1 MSSESLN
8 LVMAGSRKRRI
19 KDKLAKYG
27 VTTGGALVLVALLLI
42 FFYLLYVVKP
52 IFNGA
57 SVEATSSFTLPTQGK
72 TAWLGVEEQNEIGY
86 RFNDQG
92 QVSFFAVK
100 ADGGV
105 KVGQVLGQASVAG
118 DVTAV
123 APPAPG
129 QKLIAYGF
137 ADGKAMVVQP
147 SFKVSYPN
155 DVRVI
160 EPSLQYPFGEEPVV
174 IDPQGKALT
183 RMVFEAT
190 KDKMA
195 TAAVTEDGRG
205 VMTVMS
211 GEENFLSGEVEWSSQ
226 NYAIPSLPRHVDQ
239 MLLTPNL
246 RILFVRE
253 GNRLSVYDIHNL
265 SDISLRDVMEINAP
279 NADVTQVALLSGASS
294 LMVGNDNGVISQ
306 WFEVAKDGKRQF
318 TQIRDFKGDGPVAL
332 LTPEH
337 FRKGFISAANDG
349 TINFFHA
356 TGEAKLLGETIEGG
370 ALAALAISPRHNLL
384 LTQQGNDFK
393 VFEVENDHPEVTW
406 SALWQE
412 VWYEGYP
419 EPQYVWQS
427 TSASNELTQQ
437 GNDFKVFEV
446 ENDHPEVTWS
456 ALWQEVWYEGYPE
469 PMYVWQSTSAS
480 NDFEAKLSLV
490 PLVFGTLKASFYAML
505 FAVPLGVAGAIYT
518 AYFMSAGLRKYV
530 KPTVE
535 IMAAL
540 PTVILGFLAGLWLA
554 PIIEGALPGV
564 ILLLLLL
571 PMGMLLTA
579 LVWNYLPER
588 GRSWLPEGWHA
599 ILLIPVLLLIG
610 WGAFA
615 LSPLI
620 ENAFMHG
627 DSRIWLTH
635 EMGIKFDQRN
645 SLVVGIAMGFAVI
658 PTIFSIAEDA
668 VFSVP
673 KHLTQ
678 GSLALGATPWQTLS
692 RVVILTASPGIFSA
706 VMMGLG
712 RAVGETMIV
721 LMATGNTPIMDFSMF
736 QGLRTLAANIAVEMP
751 ESEVGSSH
759 YRVLFLAA
767 FVLFVFTFMFN
778 TLAEFIRQRLRE
790 KYSSL

>member
-1 MSSESLN
+1 MSSESIN
-8 LVMAGSRKRRI
+8 LGMAGSRKRRI

-57 SVEATSSFTLPTQGK
+57 TMEPSASFTLPVAGK

-86 RFNDQG
+86 RFSDKG
-92 QVSFFAVK
+92 QVNFFAVQG
-100 ADGGV
+100 DGKV
-105 KVGQVLGQASVAG
+105 KVGQVLGQAQVKG
-118 DVTAV
+118 DITAV

-137 ADGKAMVVQP
+137 ADGKAQVVQP
-147 SFKVSYPN
+147 YFKVSYPN

-160 EPSLQYPFGEEPVV
+160 EPSLQSPFGEEPVV
-174 IDPQGKALT
+174 VDPQGKALT
-183 RMVFEAT
+183 LMVFEAT

-195 TAAVTEDGRG
+195 TAAVTADGRG
-205 VMTVMS
+205 VMAVMS
-211 GEENFLSGEVEWSSQ
+211 GEENFLSGDIEWSAQ
-226 NYAIPSLPRHVDQ
+226 NYSIPSLPRHVDQ

-265 SDISLRDVMEINAP
+265 NDISLRDVMEINAP
-279 NADVTQVALLSGASS
+279 NANVTRVELLSGASS
-294 LMVGNDNGVISQ
+294 LLVGNDNGVISQ
-306 WFEVAKDGKRQF
+306 WFEVARDGKRQF
-318 TQIRDFKGDGPVAL
+318 TQIRDFKGDGAVAQ

-337 FRKGFISAANDG
+337 FRKGFISADKEG
-349 TINFFHA
+349 TVSFFHA
-356 TGEAKLLGETIEGG
+356 TGETKLLSEKVEGG
-370 ALAALAISPRHNLL
+370 ALSALAISPRHNVLL
-384 LTQQGNDFK
+384 MQQGDAFK
-393 VFEVENDHPEVTW
+393 LFAVENEHPEVTW
-406 SALWQE
+406 SALWQQ

-419 EPQYVWQS
+419 EPQ
-427 TSASNELTQQ
+427 
-437 GNDFKVFEV
+437 
-446 ENDHPEVTWS
+446 
-456 ALWQEVWYEGYPE
+456 
-469 PMYVWQSTSAS
+469 YVWQSTSAS

-490 PLVFGTLKASFYAML
+490 PLVFGTLKASFYAMV

-564 ILLLLLL
+564 VLLLILL

-579 LVWNYLPER
+579 LIWNYLPER
-588 GRSWLPEGWHA
+588 GKSWLPEGWHA

-615 LSPLI
+615 VSPLI

-767 FVLFVFTFMFN
+767 FVLFVFTFLFN

>member
-1 MSSESLN
+1 MSSESLH

-57 SVEATSSFTLPTQGK
+57 SMEPTASFTLPIQGK

-86 RFNDQG
+86 RFSDQG
-92 QVSFFAVK
+92 QVNFFAVQN
-100 ADGGV
+100 DGKV
-105 KVGQVLGQASVAG
+105 KVGQSLGQAQVKG
-118 DVTAV
+118 DITAV
-123 APPAPG
+123 APPSPG
-129 QKLIAYGF
+129 QKLMAYGF
-137 ADGKAMVVQP
+137 ADGKAQVVQP
-147 SFKVSYPN
+147 AFKVSYPN

-174 IDPQGKALT
+174 VDPEGKALSL
-183 RMVFEAT
+183 MVFEAT

-195 TAAVTEDGRG
+195 TAAVTADGRG
-205 VMTVMS
+205 VMMVMS
-211 GEENFLSGEVEWSSQ
+211 GEENFLSGEVEWSAQ
-226 NYAIPSLPRHVDQ
+226 NYTIPSLPRHVDQ

-265 SDISLRDVMEINAP
+265 NDISLRNVLEINAP
-279 NADVTQVALLSGASS
+279 DANVTRVELLSGASS
-294 LMVGNDNGVISQ
+294 LLVGNDNGVISQ
-306 WFEVAKDGKRQF
+306 WFEVARDGKRQF
-318 TQIRDFKGDGPVAL
+318 TQIRDFKGDGAVAQ

-337 FRKGFISAANDG
+337 FRKGFISADKSG
-349 TINFFHA
+349 TISFFHA
-356 TGEAKLLGETIEGG
+356 TGETKLLSEKVEGG
-370 ALAALAISPRHNLL
+370 PLAALAISPRHNVLL
-384 LTQQGNDFK
+384 MQQGDAFK
-393 VFEVENDHPEVTW
+393 LFAVENEHPEVTW
-406 SALWQE
+406 SALWQQ

-419 EPQYVWQS
+419 EPQ
-427 TSASNELTQQ
+427 
-437 GNDFKVFEV
+437 
-446 ENDHPEVTWS
+446 
-456 ALWQEVWYEGYPE
+456 
-469 PMYVWQSTSAS
+469 YVWQSTSAS

-490 PLVFGTLKASFYAML
+490 PLVFGTLKASFYAMV

-564 ILLLLLL
+564 VLLLILL

-579 LVWNYLPER
+579 LIWNYLPER
-588 GRSWLPEGWHA
+588 GKSWLPEGWHA

-615 LSPLI
+615 VSPLI

-635 EMGIKFDQRN
+635 DMGIKFDQRN

-767 FVLFVFTFMFN
+767 FVLFVFTFLFN

>member
-1 MSSESLN
+1 MSSESIN
-8 LVMAGSRKRRI
+8 LGMAGSRKRRI

-57 SVEATSSFTLPTQGK
+57 TMEPTASFTLPVAGK

-86 RFNDQG
+86 RFSDKG
-92 QVSFFAVK
+92 QVNFFAVQG
-100 ADGGV
+100 DGKV
-105 KVGQVLGQASVAG
+105 KVGQVLGQAQVKG
-118 DVTAV
+118 DITAV

-137 ADGKAMVVQP
+137 ADGKAQVVQP
-147 SFKVSYPN
+147 YFKVSYPN

-160 EPSLQYPFGEEPVV
+160 EPSLQSPFGEAPVV
-174 IDPQGKALT
+174 VDPQGKALT
-183 RMVFEAT
+183 LMVFEAT

-195 TAAVTEDGRG
+195 TAAVTTDGRG
-205 VMTVMS
+205 VMAVMS
-211 GEENFLSGEVEWSSQ
+211 GEENFLSGEIEWSAQ
-226 NYAIPSLPRHVDQ
+226 NYSIPSLPRHVDQ

-265 SDISLRDVMEINAP
+265 NDISLRDVMEINAP
-279 NADVTQVALLSGASS
+279 NANVTRVELLSGASS
-294 LMVGNDNGVISQ
+294 LLVGNDNGVISQ
-306 WFEVAKDGKRQF
+306 WFEVARDGKRQF
-318 TQIRDFKGDGPVAL
+318 TQIRDFKGDGAVAQ

-337 FRKGFISAANDG
+337 FRKGFISADKEG
-349 TINFFHA
+349 TVSFFHA
-356 TGEAKLLGETIEGG
+356 TGETKLLSEKVEGG
-370 ALAALAISPRHNLL
+370 ALSALAISPRHNVLL
-384 LTQQGNDFK
+384 MQQGDAFK
-393 VFEVENDHPEVTW
+393 LFAVENEHPEVTW
-406 SALWQE
+406 SALWQQ

-419 EPQYVWQS
+419 EPQ
-427 TSASNELTQQ
+427 
-437 GNDFKVFEV
+437 
-446 ENDHPEVTWS
+446 
-456 ALWQEVWYEGYPE
+456 
-469 PMYVWQSTSAS
+469 YVWQSTSAS

-490 PLVFGTLKASFYAML
+490 PLVFGTLKASFYAMV

-564 ILLLLLL
+564 VLLLILL

-579 LVWNYLPER
+579 LIWNYLPER
-588 GRSWLPEGWHA
+588 GKSWLPEGWHA

-615 LSPLI
+615 VSPLI

-767 FVLFVFTFMFN
+767 FVLFVFTFLFN

>member
-1 MSSESLN
+1 MSSESIN
-8 LVMAGSRKRRI
+8 LGMAGSRKRRI

-57 SVEATSSFTLPTQGK
+57 TMEPTASFTLPVAGK

-86 RFNDQG
+86 RFSDKG
-92 QVSFFAVK
+92 QVNFFAVQG
-100 ADGGV
+100 DGKV
-105 KVGQVLGQASVAG
+105 KVGQVLGQAQVKG
-118 DVTAV
+118 DITAV

-137 ADGKAMVVQP
+137 ADGKAQVVQP
-147 SFKVSYPN
+147 YFKVSYPN

-160 EPSLQYPFGEEPVV
+160 EPSLQSPFGEEPVV
-174 IDPQGKALT
+174 VDPQGKALT
-183 RMVFEAT
+183 LMVFEAT

-195 TAAVTEDGRG
+195 TAAVTADGRG
-205 VMTVMS
+205 VMAVMS
-211 GEENFLSGEVEWSSQ
+211 GEENFLSGDIEWSAQ
-226 NYAIPSLPRHVDQ
+226 NYSIPSLPRHVDQ

-253 GNRLSVYDIHNL
+253 GNRLSVYDMHNL
-265 SDISLRDVMEINAP
+265 NDISLRDVMEINAP
-279 NADVTQVALLSGASS
+279 NANVTRVELLSGASS
-294 LMVGNDNGVISQ
+294 LLVGNDNGVISQ
-306 WFEVAKDGKRQF
+306 WFEVARDGKRQF
-318 TQIRDFKGDGPVAL
+318 TQIRDFKGDGAVAQ

-337 FRKGFISAANDG
+337 FRKGFISADKEG
-349 TINFFHA
+349 TVSFFHA
-356 TGEAKLLGETIEGG
+356 TGETKLLSEKVEGG
-370 ALAALAISPRHNLL
+370 ALSALAISPRHNVLL
-384 LTQQGNDFK
+384 MQQGDAFK
-393 VFEVENDHPEVTW
+393 LFAVENEHPEVTW
-406 SALWQE
+406 SALWQQ

-419 EPQYVWQS
+419 EPQ
-427 TSASNELTQQ
+427 
-437 GNDFKVFEV
+437 
-446 ENDHPEVTWS
+446 
-456 ALWQEVWYEGYPE
+456 
-469 PMYVWQSTSAS
+469 YVWQSTSAS

-490 PLVFGTLKASFYAML
+490 PLVFGTLKASFYAMV

-564 ILLLLLL
+564 VLLLILL

-579 LVWNYLPER
+579 LIWNYLPER
-588 GRSWLPEGWHA
+588 GKSWLPEGWHA

-615 LSPLI
+615 VSPLI

-767 FVLFVFTFMFN
+767 FVLFVFTFLFN

>member
-1 MSSESLN
+1 MSSESIN
-8 LVMAGSRKRRI
+8 LGMAGSRKRRI

-57 SVEATSSFTLPTQGK
+57 TMEPTASFTLPVAGK

-86 RFNDQG
+86 RFSDKG
-92 QVSFFAVK
+92 QVNFFAVQG
-100 ADGGV
+100 DGKV
-105 KVGQVLGQASVAG
+105 KVGQVLGQAQVKG
-118 DVTAV
+118 DITAV

-137 ADGKAMVVQP
+137 ADGKAQVVQP
-147 SFKVSYPN
+147 YFKVSYPN

-160 EPSLQYPFGEEPVV
+160 EPSLQSPFGEEPVV
-174 IDPQGKALT
+174 VDPQGKALT
-183 RMVFEAT
+183 LMVFEAT

-195 TAAVTEDGRG
+195 TAAVTADGRG
-205 VMTVMS
+205 VMAVMS
-211 GEENFLSGEVEWSSQ
+211 GEENFLSGDIEWSAQ
-226 NYAIPSLPRHVDQ
+226 NYSIPSLPRHVDQ

-265 SDISLRDVMEINAP
+265 NDISLRDVMEINAP
-279 NADVTQVALLSGASS
+279 NANVTRVELLSGASS
-294 LMVGNDNGVISQ
+294 LLVGNDNGVISQ
-306 WFEVAKDGKRQF
+306 WFEVARDGKRQF
-318 TQIRDFKGDGPVAL
+318 TQIRDFKGDGAVAQ

-337 FRKGFISAANDG
+337 FRKGFISADKEG
-349 TINFFHA
+349 TVSFFHA
-356 TGEAKLLGETIEGG
+356 TGETKLLSEKVEGG
-370 ALAALAISPRHNLL
+370 ALSALAISPRHNVLL
-384 LTQQGNDFK
+384 LQQGDAFK
-393 VFEVENDHPEVTW
+393 LFAVENEHPEVTW
-406 SALWQE
+406 SALWQQ

-419 EPQYVWQS
+419 EPQ
-427 TSASNELTQQ
+427 
-437 GNDFKVFEV
+437 
-446 ENDHPEVTWS
+446 
-456 ALWQEVWYEGYPE
+456 
-469 PMYVWQSTSAS
+469 YVWQSTSAS

-490 PLVFGTLKASFYAML
+490 PLVFGTLKASFYAMV

-564 ILLLLLL
+564 VLLLILL

-579 LVWNYLPER
+579 LIWNYLPER
-588 GRSWLPEGWHA
+588 GKSWLPEGWHA

-615 LSPLI
+615 VSPLI

-767 FVLFVFTFMFN
+767 FVLFVFTFLFN

>member
-1 MSSESLN
+1 MSSESLH

-57 SVEATSSFTLPTQGK
+57 SMEPTASFTLPIQGK

-86 RFNDQG
+86 RFSDQG
-92 QVSFFAVK
+92 QVNFFAVQN
-100 ADGGV
+100 DGKV
-105 KVGQVLGQASVAG
+105 KVGQSLGQAQVKG
-118 DVTAV
+118 DITAV
-123 APPAPG
+123 APPSPG
-129 QKLIAYGF
+129 QKLMAYGF
-137 ADGKAMVVQP
+137 ADGKAQVVQP
-147 SFKVSYPN
+147 AFKVSYPN

-174 IDPQGKALT
+174 VDPAGKALSL
-183 RMVFEAT
+183 MVFEAT

-195 TAAVTEDGRG
+195 TAAVTADGRG
-205 VMTVMS
+205 VMMVMS
-211 GEENFLSGEVEWSSQ
+211 GEENFLSGEVEWSAQ
-226 NYAIPSLPRHVDQ
+226 NYTIPSLPRHVDQ

-246 RILFVRE
+246 RILFVRD

-265 SDISLRDVMEINAP
+265 NDISLRNVLEINAP
-279 NADVTQVALLSGASS
+279 DANVTRVELLSGASS
-294 LMVGNDNGVISQ
+294 LLVGNDNGVISQ
-306 WFEVAKDGKRQF
+306 WFEVARDGKRQF
-318 TQIRDFKGDGPVAL
+318 TQIRDFKGDGAVAL

-337 FRKGFISAANDG
+337 FRKGFISADKSG
-349 TINFFHA
+349 TISFFHA
-356 TGEAKLLGETIEGG
+356 TGETKLLSEKVEGG
-370 ALAALAISPRHNLL
+370 PLAALAISPRHNVLL
-384 LTQQGNDFK
+384 MQQGDAFK
-393 VFEVENDHPEVTW
+393 LFAVENEHPEVTW
-406 SALWQE
+406 SALWQQ

-419 EPQYVWQS
+419 EPQ
-427 TSASNELTQQ
+427 
-437 GNDFKVFEV
+437 
-446 ENDHPEVTWS
+446 
-456 ALWQEVWYEGYPE
+456 
-469 PMYVWQSTSAS
+469 YVWQSTSAS

-490 PLVFGTLKASFYAML
+490 PLVFGTLKASFYAMV

-564 ILLLLLL
+564 VLLLILL

-579 LVWNYLPER
+579 LIWNYLPER
-588 GRSWLPEGWHA
+588 GKSWLPEGWHA

-615 LSPLI
+615 VSPLI

-635 EMGIKFDQRN
+635 DMGIKFDQRN

-767 FVLFVFTFMFN
+767 FVLFVFTFLFN

>member
-1 MSSESLN
+1 MSSESIN
-8 LVMAGSRKRRI
+8 LGMAGSRKRRI

-57 SVEATSSFTLPTQGK
+57 TMEPAASFTLPVAGK

-86 RFNDQG
+86 RFSDKG
-92 QVSFFAVK
+92 QVNFFAVQG
-100 ADGGV
+100 DGKV
-105 KVGQVLGQASVAG
+105 KVGQVLGQAQVKG
-118 DVTAV
+118 DITAV

-137 ADGKAMVVQP
+137 ADGKAQVVQP
-147 SFKVSYPN
+147 YFKVSYPN

-160 EPSLQYPFGEEPVV
+160 EPSLQSPFGEEPVV
-174 IDPQGKALT
+174 VDPQGKALT
-183 RMVFEAT
+183 LMVFEAT

-195 TAAVTEDGRG
+195 TAAVTADGRG
-205 VMTVMS
+205 VMAVMS
-211 GEENFLSGEVEWSSQ
+211 GEENFLSGDIEWSAQ
-226 NYAIPSLPRHVDQ
+226 NYSIPSLPRHVDQ

-265 SDISLRDVMEINAP
+265 NDISLRDVMEINAP
-279 NADVTQVALLSGASS
+279 NANVTRVELLSGASS
-294 LMVGNDNGVISQ
+294 LLVGNDNGVISQ
-306 WFEVAKDGKRQF
+306 WFEVARDGKRQF
-318 TQIRDFKGDGPVAL
+318 TQIRDFKGDGAVAQ

-337 FRKGFISAANDG
+337 FRKGFISADKEG
-349 TINFFHA
+349 TVSFFHA
-356 TGEAKLLGETIEGG
+356 TGETKLLSEKVEGG
-370 ALAALAISPRHNLL
+370 ALSALAISPRHNVLL
-384 LTQQGNDFK
+384 MQQGEAFK
-393 VFEVENDHPEVTW
+393 LFAVENEHPEVTW
-406 SALWQE
+406 SALWQQ

-419 EPQYVWQS
+419 EPQ
-427 TSASNELTQQ
+427 
-437 GNDFKVFEV
+437 
-446 ENDHPEVTWS
+446 
-456 ALWQEVWYEGYPE
+456 
-469 PMYVWQSTSAS
+469 YVWQSTSAS

-490 PLVFGTLKASFYAML
+490 PLVFGTLKASFYAMV

-564 ILLLLLL
+564 VLLLILL

-579 LVWNYLPER
+579 LIWNYLPER
-588 GRSWLPEGWHA
+588 GKSWLPEGWHA

-615 LSPLI
+615 VSPLI

-767 FVLFVFTFMFN
+767 FVLFVFTFLFN

>member
-1 MSSESLN
+1 MSSESLH

-57 SVEATSSFTLPTQGK
+57 SMEPTASFTLPIQGK

-86 RFNDQG
+86 RFSDQG
-92 QVSFFAVK
+92 QVNFFAVQN
-100 ADGGV
+100 DGKV
-105 KVGQVLGQASVAG
+105 KVGQSLGQAQVKG
-118 DVTAV
+118 DITAV
-123 APPAPG
+123 APPSPG
-129 QKLIAYGF
+129 QKLMAYGF
-137 ADGKAMVVQP
+137 ADGKAQVVQP
-147 SFKVSYPN
+147 AFKVSYPN

-174 IDPQGKALT
+174 VDPEGKALSL
-183 RMVFEAT
+183 MVFEAT

-195 TAAVTEDGRG
+195 TAAVTADGRG
-205 VMTVMS
+205 VMMVMS
-211 GEENFLSGEVEWSSQ
+211 GEENFLSGEVEWSAQ
-226 NYAIPSLPRHVDQ
+226 NYSIPSLPRHVDQ

-246 RILFVRE
+246 RILFVRD

-265 SDISLRDVMEINAP
+265 NDISLRNVLEINAP
-279 NADVTQVALLSGASS
+279 DANVTRVELLSGASS
-294 LMVGNDNGVISQ
+294 LLVGNDNGVISQ
-306 WFEVAKDGKRQF
+306 WFEVARDGKRQF
-318 TQIRDFKGDGPVAL
+318 TQIRDFKGDGAVAL

-337 FRKGFISAANDG
+337 FRKGFISADKSG
-349 TINFFHA
+349 TISFFHA
-356 TGEAKLLGETIEGG
+356 TGETKLLSEKVEGG
-370 ALAALAISPRHNLL
+370 PLAALAISPRHNVLL
-384 LTQQGNDFK
+384 MQQGDAFK
-393 VFEVENDHPEVTW
+393 LFAVENEHPEVTW
-406 SALWQE
+406 SALWQQ

-419 EPQYVWQS
+419 EPQ
-427 TSASNELTQQ
+427 
-437 GNDFKVFEV
+437 
-446 ENDHPEVTWS
+446 
-456 ALWQEVWYEGYPE
+456 
-469 PMYVWQSTSAS
+469 YVWQSTSAS

-490 PLVFGTLKASFYAML
+490 PLVFGTLKASFYAMV

-564 ILLLLLL
+564 VLLLILL

-579 LVWNYLPER
+579 LIWNYLPER
-588 GRSWLPEGWHA
+588 GKSWLPEGWHA

-615 LSPLI
+615 VSPLI

-635 EMGIKFDQRN
+635 DMGIKFDQRN

-767 FVLFVFTFMFN
+767 FVLFVFTFLFN

>member
-1 MSSESLN
+1 MSSESIN
-8 LVMAGSRKRRI
+8 LGMAGSRKRRI

-57 SVEATSSFTLPTQGK
+57 TMEPTASFTLPVAGK

-86 RFNDQG
+86 RFSDKG
-92 QVSFFAVK
+92 QVNFFAVQG
-100 ADGGV
+100 DGKV
-105 KVGQVLGQASVAG
+105 KVGQVLGQAQVKG
-118 DVTAV
+118 DITAV

-137 ADGKAMVVQP
+137 ADGKAQVVQP
-147 SFKVSYPN
+147 YFKVSYPN

-160 EPSLQYPFGEEPVV
+160 EPSLQSPFGEEPVV
-174 IDPQGKALT
+174 VDPQGKALT
-183 RMVFEAT
+183 LMVFEAT

-195 TAAVTEDGRG
+195 TAAVTADGRG
-205 VMTVMS
+205 VMAVMS
-211 GEENFLSGEVEWSSQ
+211 GEENFLSGDIEWNAQ
-226 NYAIPSLPRHVDQ
+226 NYSIPSLPRHVDQ

-265 SDISLRDVMEINAP
+265 NDISLRDVMEINAP
-279 NADVTQVALLSGASS
+279 NANVTRVELLSGASS
-294 LMVGNDNGVISQ
+294 LLVGNDNGVISQ
-306 WFEVAKDGKRQF
+306 WFEVARDGKRQF
-318 TQIRDFKGDGPVAL
+318 TQIRDFKGDGAVAQ

-337 FRKGFISAANDG
+337 FRKGFISADKEG
-349 TINFFHA
+349 TVSFFHA
-356 TGEAKLLGETIEGG
+356 TGETKLLSEKVEGG
-370 ALAALAISPRHNLL
+370 ALSALAISPRHNVLL
-384 LTQQGNDFK
+384 MQQGDAFK
-393 VFEVENDHPEVTW
+393 LFAVENEHPEVTW
-406 SALWQE
+406 SALWQQ

-419 EPQYVWQS
+419 EPQ
-427 TSASNELTQQ
+427 
-437 GNDFKVFEV
+437 
-446 ENDHPEVTWS
+446 
-456 ALWQEVWYEGYPE
+456 
-469 PMYVWQSTSAS
+469 YVWQSTSAS

-490 PLVFGTLKASFYAML
+490 PLVFGTLKASFYAMV

-564 ILLLLLL
+564 VLLLILL

-579 LVWNYLPER
+579 LIWNYLPER
-588 GRSWLPEGWHA
+588 GKSWLPEGWHA

-615 LSPLI
+615 VSPLI

-767 FVLFVFTFMFN
+767 FVLFVFTFLFN

>member
-1 MSSESLN
+1 MSSESIN
-8 LVMAGSRKRRI
+8 LGMAGSRKRRI

-57 SVEATSSFTLPTQGK
+57 TMEPTASFTLPVAGK

-86 RFNDQG
+86 RFSDKG
-92 QVSFFAVK
+92 QVNFFAVQG
-100 ADGGV
+100 DGKV
-105 KVGQVLGQASVAG
+105 KVGQVLGQAQVKG
-118 DVTAV
+118 DITAV

-137 ADGKAMVVQP
+137 ADGKAQVVQP
-147 SFKVSYPN
+147 YFKVSYPN

-160 EPSLQYPFGEEPVV
+160 EPSLQSPFGEEPVV
-174 IDPQGKALT
+174 VDPQGKALT
-183 RMVFEAT
+183 LMVFEAT

-195 TAAVTEDGRG
+195 TAAVTADGRG
-205 VMTVMS
+205 VMAVMS
-211 GEENFLSGEVEWSSQ
+211 GEENFLSGDIEWSAQ
-226 NYAIPSLPRHVDQ
+226 NYSIPSLPRHVDQ

-265 SDISLRDVMEINAP
+265 NDISLRDVMEINDP
-279 NADVTQVALLSGASS
+279 NANVTRVELLSGASS
-294 LMVGNDNGVISQ
+294 LLVGNDNGVISQ
-306 WFEVAKDGKRQF
+306 WFEVARDGKRQF
-318 TQIRDFKGDGPVAL
+318 TQIRDFKGDGAVAQ

-337 FRKGFISAANDG
+337 FRKGFISADKEG
-349 TINFFHA
+349 TVSFFHA
-356 TGEAKLLGETIEGG
+356 TGETKLLSEKVEGG
-370 ALAALAISPRHNLL
+370 ALSALAISPRHNVLL
-384 LTQQGNDFK
+384 MQQGDAFK
-393 VFEVENDHPEVTW
+393 LFAVENEHPEVTW
-406 SALWQE
+406 SALWQQ

-419 EPQYVWQS
+419 EPQ
-427 TSASNELTQQ
+427 
-437 GNDFKVFEV
+437 
-446 ENDHPEVTWS
+446 
-456 ALWQEVWYEGYPE
+456 
-469 PMYVWQSTSAS
+469 YVWQSTSAS

-490 PLVFGTLKASFYAML
+490 PLVFGTLKASFYAMV

-564 ILLLLLL
+564 VLLLILL

-579 LVWNYLPER
+579 LIWNYLPER
-588 GRSWLPEGWHA
+588 GKSWLPEGWHA

-615 LSPLI
+615 VSPLI

-767 FVLFVFTFMFN
+767 FVLFVFTFLFN

>member
-57 SVEATSSFTLPTQGK
+57 SMEPTASFTLPAAGK

-86 RFNDQG
+86 RFSDKG
-92 QVSFFAVK
+92 QVNFFAVQGDDK
-100 ADGGV
+100 I
-105 KVGQVLGQASVAG
+105 KVGQSLGQAQVAG
-118 DVTAV
+118 DITTV
-123 APPAPG
+123 ATPAPG
-129 QKLIAYGF
+129 QRLIAYGF
-137 ADGKAMVVQP
+137 ADGKAQVVQP
-147 SFKVSYPN
+147 AFKVSYPN

-160 EPSLQYPFGEEPVV
+160 EPSLLYPFGEEPVV
-174 IDPQGKALT
+174 IDPQGKALKT
-183 RMVFEAT
+183 MVFEAT
-190 KDKMA
+190 KEKMA

-211 GEENFLSGEVEWSSQ
+211 GEENFISGEIEWSSE
-226 NYAIPSLPRHVDQ
+226 NYTIPSLPRHVDQ

-265 SDISLRDVMEINAP
+265 SEISLRNVLEINSP
-279 NADVTQVALLSGASS
+279 NANVTRVQLLSGASS
-294 LMVGNDNGVISQ
+294 LLVGNDNGVISQ

-318 TQIRDFKGDGPVAL
+318 TQIRDFKGDGAVDL

-337 FRKGFISAANDG
+337 FRKGFISADKDG
-349 TINFFHA
+349 IISFFHA
-356 TGEAKLLGETIEGG
+356 TGETKLLTETVEGG
-370 ALAALAISPRHNLL
+370 ELSALAISPRHNLL
-384 LTQQGNDFK
+384 LMQQGNTFK
-393 VFEVENDHPEVTW
+393 LFSVENEHPEVTW
-406 SALWQE
+406 SALWQQ

-419 EPQYVWQS
+419 EPQ
-427 TSASNELTQQ
+427 
-437 GNDFKVFEV
+437 
-446 ENDHPEVTWS
+446 
-456 ALWQEVWYEGYPE
+456 
-469 PMYVWQSTSAS
+469 YVWQSTSAS

-490 PLVFGTLKASFYAML
+490 PLVFGTLKASFYAMV

-564 ILLLLLL
+564 ILLLILL

-579 LVWNYLPER
+579 LLWNYLPER
-588 GRSWLPEGWHA
+588 GKSWLPEGWHA

-767 FVLFVFTFMFN
+767 FVLFVFTFLFN
-778 TLAEFIRQRLRE
+778 TLAEFVRQRLRE
-790 KYSSL
+790 KYSSM

>member
-57 SVEATSSFTLPTQGK
+57 SMEPTASFTLPVAGK
-72 TAWLGVEEQNEIGY
+72 TAWLGMEEQNEIGY
-86 RFNDQG
+86 RFSDKG
-92 QVSFFAVK
+92 QVNFFALQGDDK
-100 ADGGV
+100 I
-105 KVGQVLGQASVAG
+105 KVGQSLGQAQVAG
-118 DVTAV
+118 DISTATT
-123 APPAPG
+123 PAPG

-137 ADGKAMVVQP
+137 ADGKAQVVQP
-147 SFKVSYPN
+147 AFKVSYPN

-174 IDPQGKALT
+174 IDPQGKALQL
-183 RMVFEAT
+183 MVFEAT

-211 GEENFLSGEVEWSSQ
+211 GEENFISGEIEWSSE
-226 NYAIPSLPRHVDQ
+226 NYTIPSLPRHVDQ

-265 SDISLRDVMEINAP
+265 SEISLRNVLEINAP
-279 NADVTQVALLSGASS
+279 NANVTRVQLLSGASS
-294 LMVGNDNGVISQ
+294 LLVGNDNGVISQ

-318 TQIRDFKGDGPVAL
+318 TQIRDFKGDGAVDL

-337 FRKGFISAANDG
+337 FRKGFISADKDG
-349 TINFFHA
+349 IISFFHA
-356 TGEAKLLGETIEGG
+356 TGETKLLTETVEGG
-370 ALAALAISPRHNLL
+370 ELSALAISPRHNLL
-384 LTQQGNDFK
+384 LMQQGNTFK
-393 VFEVENDHPEVTW
+393 LFSVENEHPEVTW
-406 SALWQE
+406 SALWQQ

-419 EPQYVWQS
+419 EPQ
-427 TSASNELTQQ
+427 
-437 GNDFKVFEV
+437 
-446 ENDHPEVTWS
+446 
-456 ALWQEVWYEGYPE
+456 
-469 PMYVWQSTSAS
+469 YVWQSTSAS

-490 PLVFGTLKASFYAML
+490 PLVFGTLKASFYAMV

-564 ILLLLLL
+564 ILLLVLL

-579 LVWNYLPER
+579 LLWNYLPER
-588 GRSWLPEGWHA
+588 GKSWLPEGWHA

-767 FVLFVFTFMFN
+767 FVLFVFTFLFN
-778 TLAEFIRQRLRE
+778 TLAEFVRQRLRE
-790 KYSSL
+790 KYSSM